1 MLRSIIQTA
10 LMALVALWPATGM
23 EAQPHRP
30 HPAFTLI
37 QELKDELQL
46 SPEQEAQL
54 KELEAETS
62 AQRQAIHTG
71 SYASE
76 EERHS
81 ALRAASHAHKEE
93 LKAILTPEQQ
103 QILREKRREQREAHA
118 QVDHKA
124 MRQELHAYREK
135 EILPVLRALRARL
148 EAEID
153 PADQAAIAQLRQL
166 MEQKKAALAA
176 QHNPPHTR
184 ESKHEQ
190 RDQWRQ
196 AHSAELDQLKA
207 LVNKY
212 DAAMSALL
220 EEVKPQ
226 HEQWMAAEQAIRSK
240 YLPSQ
245 GAASVPP
252 PHPMHHRE
260 RMNFRKHHFLLLSPE
275 ASAPATISPSAAAA
289 AVPQVQGAQVSPN
302 PANSQASLQFS
313 SAISQEISIEIR
325 NDSGVSVRKLGSE
338 PYEAGTHKLD
348 IDLSGL
354 AAGLYY
360 CVVTEASGAQ
370 QLLKLMVVK

>member
-10 LMALVALWPATGM
+10 LVALVALWPATGM
-23 EAQPHRP
+23 EAQSHRP

-124 MRQELHAYREK
+124 MRQELNAYREK
-135 EILPVLRALRARL
+135 EVLPVLRALRARL

-166 MEQKKAALAA
+166 MEQKKAALAP
-176 QHNPPHTR
+176 QHNQPHTR
-184 ESKHEQ
+184 ESKREQ

-196 AHSAELDQLKA
+196 AHSTELDQLKA

-212 DAAMSALL
+212 DAAISALL

-245 GAASVPP
+245 EGAPVPP

-260 RMNFRKHHFLLLSPE
+260 RVNFRKHHFLLLSPE
-275 ASAPATISPSAAAA
+275 ASAPATISPGAA

-313 SAISQEISIEIR
+313 SATSQEISIEIR
-325 NDSGVSVRKLGSE
+325 NDSGVSVRKLGSQ

-348 IDLSGL
+348 LDLSGL
-354 AAGLYY
+354 PAGLYY
-360 CVVTEASGAQ
+360 CVITEASGAQ